1 MKTFLRSMVCGI
13 AAIVVA
19 FLAWIFVTLIVA
31 IVVLE
36 RAPSPPGG
44 GEVGW
49 DLVSMVH
56 NSPVSA
62 KLLALA
68 AFLIGFALGYWHFS
82 RSSRAGQS
90 TSV

>member
-1 MKTFLRSMVCGI
+1 MKTFLQSIACGV

-19 FLAWIFVTLIVA
+19 FLAWIFATLIVA
-31 IVVLE
+31 IVALE
-36 RAPSPPGG
+36 KVPSPSGG

-56 NSPVSA
+56 NSPVPA
-62 KLLALA
+62 KLLAIV

-82 RSSRAGQS
+82 RSPRIS
-90 TSV
+90 